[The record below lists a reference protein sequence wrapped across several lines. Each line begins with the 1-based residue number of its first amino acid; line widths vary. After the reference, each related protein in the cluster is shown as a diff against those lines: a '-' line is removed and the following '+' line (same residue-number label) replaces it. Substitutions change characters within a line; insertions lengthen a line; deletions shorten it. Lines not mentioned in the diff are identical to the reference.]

1 MYKTKTNYVIVGVF
15 VTAMLAA
22 GLVSVTLLAGRA
34 GPTDPYVIVLDNV
47 ADVKFGTQV
56 RYEGYSI
63 GQVDRILPVAR
74 ESGMRFRVE
83 VSVDQGWRIPEDS
96 LARVG
101 SSSFLSA
108 KTIDIRS
115 GESEQALPVGGV
127 IPSAPPT
134 DIFSAISA
142 TAAEFSD
149 LNREQ
154 ITPLLQ
160 TLNSLASQVEGDTPR
175 ITQELVRFAERL
187 NGSLAPLERILRDEN
202 IQAIERAILH
212 VDETAQSFAT
222 IGGTL
227 DKTARRID
235 NLAANLD
242 KLIEANKDN
251 VDQSLKDLQY
261 TLAAISRTIDA
272 VVHNLD
278 GTARNMNEFSRLIR
292 QNPGL
297 LLDGTPREA
306 VSPARVSERPAA
318 Q

>member
-1 MYKTKTNYVIVGVF
+1 M
-15 VTAMLAA
+15 
-22 GLVSVTLLAGRA
+22 
-34 GPTDPYVIVLDNV
+34 
-47 ADVKFGTQV
+47 Q
-56 RYEGYSI
+56 
-63 GQVDRILPVAR
+63 
-74 ESGMRFRVE
+74 FRVE

-115 GESEQALPVGGV
+115 GEAELVLPVGGV

-134 DIFSAISA
+134 DIFSAVSA

-154 ITPLLQ
+154 ITPLLK
-160 TLNSLASQVEGDTPR
+160 TLNSLASKVEGDTPR
-175 ITQELVRFAERL
+175 ITQQLVRFTERL
-187 NGSLAPLERILRDEN
+187 NGALTPLEQILWDEN
-202 IQAIERAILH
+202 IEAIDRTILH
-212 VDETAQSFAT
+212 VDETAKSFASV
-222 IGGTL
+222 GGTL
-227 DKTARRID
+227 TKTARRID
-235 NLAANLD
+235 NLAANVD
-242 KLIEANKDN
+242 RLIEANADN

-261 TLAAISRTIDA
+261 TLAAISQTIDS